1 MNDED
6 FADMRELIDNL
17 RIRIERLERVV
28 HNLMNSNSPIITNPN
43 HKTETLKGQF
53 SFAPGAISPPR
64 NGIGRSFDDI
74 GLPSGDDG
82 PGGGTT

>member
-28 HNLMNSNSPIITNPN
+28 HNLMNSNS
-43 HKTETLKGQF
+43 
-53 SFAPGAISPPR
+53 
-64 NGIGRSFDDI
+64 
-74 GLPSGDDG
+74 GDMREYEWRWNRRYVFIPWSYG
-82 PGGGTT
+82 